1 MFVESQILTLIFAP
15 LLAYVAAALLFAA
28 IDSKSSL
35 SQRFIGYTKSG
46 Q

>member
-15 LLAYVAAALLFAA
+15 LFAYVAAALLFAA
-28 IDSKSSL
+28 IESKSSL
-35 SQRFIGYTKSG
+35 SERFTGYMKSG

>member
-1 MFVESQILTLIFAP
+1 MFIESQILTLIFAP
-15 LLAYVAAALLFAA
+15 LLSYVAAAILFAA

-35 SQRFIGYTKSG
+35 SQRVVGYMKSG